1 MVTAAVPGAH
11 LLHQYLQ
18 SNFAAAPRT
27 LVDILYDTAARFPDA
42 PAIDDGAVQLTYAEL
57 IADIEDSVEWL
68 AARGIGRGDRIG
80 IRMPS
85 GTYALYVAILA
96 TLAAGAAYVPVDAD
110 DPDERAHMVFT
121 EAGVVGIITERGLA
135 RGPGSSR
142 GWRAV
147 APLSRDDAW
156 IIFTSGS
163 TGVPKGVAVTHRS
176 AAAFVDA
183 EAKMFLTDNPLGP
196 GDRVLAGLS
205 VAFDA
210 SCEEMWLAWRHGA
223 CLVPAPRS
231 LVRSGMDLGPWL
243 VSRDI
248 TVVST
253 VPTLAALW
261 PAEALEAVRLLIFG
275 GEACP
280 PELAE
285 RLAAGEDGAG
295 REVWNTYGPTEA
307 TVVAC
312 AARLDGSGGQERR
325 GYRPAE
331 GEGADPGSG
340 PSPVSIG
347 LPLPGW
353 DLAVVDKDGLPVATG
368 EVGELVI
375 GGVGLARYLDPD
387 KDAEKYAPMPTLGWD
402 RAYRS
407 GDLVRLEPEGLYFM
421 GRADDQVKVG
431 GRRIELG
438 EVDSALMH
446 LPGVSGGAAAVRRTP
461 SGTPLLVGYVAS
473 ADPAF
478 DLVAARAALAEAL
491 PAALVPRLVLVDELP
506 TRTSGKVDRDALPW
520 PVGDADDDDASA
532 LGGTMGWLAGLWR
545 EVLAAPV
552 DGPEADFFACGG
564 GSLSAAQLV
573 AALRQRYP
581 MVTVADLYDHP
592 RLGSL
597 AGYLDELDPPPRVV
611 IRDVAPTPRLTQAVQ
626 VALSLP
632 LATLTALQWVVW
644 LALLNNVAAELALVS
659 WVVPLN
665 WWVVL
670 AGFVLFVSPIGRMGI
685 AVLFARML
693 LGNLQP
699 GTYRRG
705 GPVHLR
711 VWLAERLAAASG
723 AENLAGAPWMVYYAR
738 ALGNSVGKGV
748 DLHSAPPVTG
758 MLKIGHRCS
767 VEPEVDLSGHWV
779 DGDQFHVGH
788 ITIGNDATIGAR
800 TTLLPGA
807 VVGKNADVAAGSAVV
822 GKVKNG
828 QYWTGSPA
836 VKSGKARH
844 PWPGQR
850 PPRAPVW
857 VAVYGLTSLLLAAL
871 PLAALAAGLAV
882 IGWGVRDT
890 TSVLDAVLPALLW
903 SPVATAA
910 ALITYAVLTV
920 AGVRVLSL
928 GLREGYHPVRSR
940 IGWQVW
946 ATERLLDAARTY
958 LFPLYASL
966 LTPSWLRAL
975 GARVGSGTEIST
987 ALFTPKFTVIEDGAF
1002 LADDTM
1008 VASYELGGGW
1018 IHVAK
1023 ATIGKRAF
1031 LGNSGITQPGRKV
1044 PDDGLVAVLSATPR
1058 KAKAGSS
1065 WLGSPPVRLRRQPT
1079 AADALRTFAPSPRL
1093 KAMRGA
1099 VETCRLIPVVVTF
1112 AIGVGVLLSLQALV
1126 IHLGY
1131 LWAALLG
1138 GVVLLA
1144 AGAVAGAIA
1153 VIAKRVVIGRIEA
1166 IEHPLWSSF
1175 VWRNEVSD
1183 TFVETVAGPWFARAA
1198 SGTPVMNLWL
1208 RGLGAKIGRGVWCE
1222 TYWLPEAD
1230 LVTLGDGATVNRGC
1244 VVQTHLFHDR
1254 IMRMDTVVLDDGATL
1269 GPHCVA
1275 LPAARIGA
1283 GATVG
1288 PGSLVMRGDEV
1299 PASTR
1304 WQGNPIAPWDVL
1316 RKKRG
1321 EAAAKK
1327 KRSDRSPEDSA
1338 A

>member
-1 MVTAAVPGAH
+1 MSGDFLSAVPA
-11 LLHQYLQ
+11 QYLL
-18 SNFAAAPRT
+18 SSSAPEART
-27 LVDILYDTAARFPDA
+27 LIDILYETGARHPDA
-42 PAIDDGAVQLTYAEL
+42 PALDDGDVQLTYAEL
-57 IADIEDSVEWL
+57 ISDIEESVEWL

-85 GTYALYVAILA
+85 GSYALYVAILA
-96 TLAAGAAYVPVDAD
+96 TLATGAAYVPVDAD
-110 DPDERAHMVFT
+110 DPEERAELVFT
-121 EAGVVGIITERGLA
+121 EADVVAIITEQGLVRA
-135 RGPGSSR
+135 PGSSR
-142 GWRAV
+142 GWRAA
-147 APLSRDDAW
+147 APLGRDDAW

-163 TGVPKGVAVTHRS
+163 TGTPKGVAVTHRS

-183 EAKMFLTDNPLGP
+183 EAQMFLQDNPIGP

-285 RLAAGEDGAG
+285 RLAVDG

-312 AARLDGSGGQERR
+312 AARLSGS
-325 GYRPAE
+325 A
-331 GEGADPGSG
+331 
-340 PSPVSIG
+340 PVSIG
-347 LPLPGW
+347 LPLAGW
-353 DLAVVDKDGLPVATG
+353 DLAVVDAKGVPVASG

-387 KDAEKYAPMPTLGWD
+387 KDAEKYAPMPTLGWA

-407 GDLVRLEPEGLYFM
+407 GDLVRLESDGLYFV

-438 EVDSALMH
+438 EVDSALVH
-446 LPGVSGGAAAVRRTP
+446 LPGVSGGAAAVRRTA
-461 SGTPLLVGYVAS
+461 SGTPLLVGYIAS
-473 ADPAF
+473 ADPSF
-478 DLVAARAALAEAL
+478 DLAKARATLAETL

-520 PVGDADDDDASA
+520 PAAGETTDEEPEF
-532 LGGTMGWLAGLWR
+532 GGTMGWLAKLWR
-545 EVLAAPV
+545 DVLAAPI
-552 DGPEADFFACGG
+552 DGPEADFHALGG

-573 AALRQRYP
+573 AAIRQRYP
-581 MVTVADLYDHP
+581 QVTVADLYDHP

-597 AGYLDELDPPPRVV
+597 AGYLDELDPPPAVTHRVV
-611 IRDVAPTPRLTQAVQ
+611 KPTPRLTQAVQ
-626 VALSLP
+626 LMLSLP
-632 LATLTALQWVVW
+632 LATLTGLQWVVW
-644 LALLNNVAAELALVS
+644 LALANNVVAQLHPMPWLVA
-659 WVVPLN
+659 VN
-665 WWVVL
+665 WWWIL
-670 AGFVLFVSPIGRMGI
+670 AGFILFVTPLGRMSI
-685 AVLFARML
+685 AAFGARVL
-693 LGNLQP
+693 LGGLEP

-711 VWLAERLAAASG
+711 VWIAERLADASG
-723 AENLAGAPWMVYYAR
+723 AENLAGAPWLVYYAR
-738 ALGNSVGKGV
+738 MLGNKVGKGV

-758 MLKIGHRCS
+758 MLTLGHRCS
-767 VEPEVDLSGHWV
+767 IEPEVDLSGHWI
-779 DGDQFHVGH
+779 DGDHFHVGR
-788 ITIGNDATIGAR
+788 ITVGNDATIGAR

-807 VVGKNADVAAGSAVV
+807 VVGKNADVAPGSGVV

-828 QYWTGSPA
+828 QYWKGSPA

-844 PWPGQR
+844 PWPDHR
-850 PPRAPVW
+850 PPSAPLW
-857 VAVYGLTSLLLAAL
+857 VAVYGATSILLAGL
-871 PLAALAAGLAV
+871 PLLALGVGLAV
-882 IGWGVRDT
+882 IGWGARHAA
-890 TSVLDAVLPALLW
+890 SLADALAPAAVW
-903 SPVATAA
+903 TPVATLAA
-910 ALITYAVLTV
+910 VITYAVLTV
-920 AGVRVLSL
+920 IGVRVLSWWL
-928 GLREGYHPVRSR
+928 PEGYHPVRSR
-940 IGWQVW
+940 VGWQLW
-946 ATERLLDAARTY
+946 ATERLMDAARNY
-958 LFPLYASL
+958 LFPIYASL
-966 LTPSWLRAL
+966 LTPWWLRVL
-975 GARVGSGTEIST
+975 GAKVGRGTEIST
-987 ALFTPKFTVIEDGAF
+987 ALLIPKFTVVEDGAF

-1031 LGNSGITQPGRKV
+1031 LGNSGITQPGRRV
-1044 PDDGLVAVLSATPR
+1044 PDDGLVAVLSATPH

-1065 WLGSPPVRLRRQPT
+1065 WLGSPPVRLRRKPT
-1079 AADALRTFAPSPRL
+1079 AADALRTFHPSMRL
-1093 KAMRGA
+1093 KFLRAL
-1099 VETCRLIPVVVTF
+1099 VETCRLVPMIVTF
-1112 AIGVGVLLSLQALV
+1112 AIGVAVLFALQWLAV
-1126 IHLGY
+1126 RFGWI
-1131 LWAALLG
+1131 WAALGSGVALLG
-1138 GVVLLA
+1138 
-1144 AGAVAGAIA
+1144 AGAVAGTIA
-1153 VIAKRVVIGRIEA
+1153 VIAKWLVVGRIRA
-1166 IEHPLWSSF
+1166 IEHPLWSPF

-1183 TFVETVAGPWFARAA
+1183 TFVETVAAPWFARAA

-1208 RGLGAKIGRGVWCE
+1208 RALGASIGRGVWCE

-1230 LVTLGDGATVNRGC
+1230 LVTLEKGATVNRGC

-1254 IMRMDTVVLDDGATL
+1254 IMRMDAVVLEEGSTL
-1269 GPHCVA
+1269 GTHCVA

-1288 PGSLVMRGDEV
+1288 PASLVMRGDEV
-1299 PASTR
+1299 PPSTR
-1304 WQGNPIAPWDVL
+1304 WQGNPITPWNL
-1316 RKKRG
+1316 FRKKRA
-1321 EAAAKK
+1321 ESKPTETAA
-1327 KRSDRSPEDSA
+1327 
-1338 A
+1338 